1 MLGKLILDRLL
12 MILKGLKT
20 QNGGCFDMYMFIYR
34 KKTEESRNG
43 NLSVVFSYKD
53 NWKDALCDYIA
64 YKDDQMLDEID
75 LNTLKLFKKAL
86 SNLPLNEAIQLM
98 YLVYGDGQI
107 LLDMFDNVRRVDFG
121 QISPDPDG
129 SNAPS

>member
-1 MLGKLILDRLL
+1 MLPR
-12 MILKGLKT
+12 GLKMR
-20 QNGGCFDMYMFIYR
+20 NRGCFNMYIFIY
-34 KKTEESRNG
+34 KEKTAESRNG

-64 YKDDQMLDEID
+64 YKDNRALDDID
-75 LNTLKLFKKAL
+75 LDTLKLFKKAL

-98 YLVYGDGQI
+98 YLIYGDGQI

-121 QISPDPDG
+121 QTSSDLNG
-129 SNAPS
+129 SNESS

>member
-1 MLGKLILDRLL
+1 MPPR
-12 MILKGLKT
+12 GLKMR
-20 QNGGCFDMYMFIYR
+20 NRGCFNMYIFIY
-34 KKTEESRNG
+34 KEKAAESRNG

-64 YKDDQMLDEID
+64 YKDNRALDDID
-75 LNTLKLFKKAL
+75 LDTLKLFKKAL

-98 YLVYGDGQI
+98 YLIYSDDQI

-121 QISPDPDG
+121 QTSPNSDC
-129 SNAPS
+129 SNESS

>member
-1 MLGKLILDRLL
+1 MRNRGV
-12 MILKGLKT
+12 
-20 QNGGCFDMYMFIYR
+20 FDMYMFVYR

-64 YKDDQMLDEID
+64 YKDNQMLDEID

-98 YLVYGDGQI
+98 YLVYGDYQI

-121 QISPDPDG
+121 QDSSGSEG
-129 SNAPS
+129 SNEPS